1 MPDNVDAIRWMIEE
15 VDNEILNLIGKRM
28 RLAKQMGQHKK
39 GKGMPV
45 RNIRV
50 EDQVIARFVSRAKEA
65 DISEAAA
72 QKIASILIRESVD
85 SQFRIPREVE
95 AKRITVVG
103 GSGKMGRWFCN
114 FFDSR
119 GHKIM
124 VNDIVSST
132 KFPFENDLKR
142 SVSQA
147 DVIVVATPISASAEM
162 MARVLALRPKG
173 LVFDVSSIKEPII
186 PMLRKAAAKG
196 VKVCSVHP
204 MFGPD
209 TTTLLEKNILI
220 CDCGSKAAVS
230 EARALL
236 EGSGANLTEV
246 QVEEHD
252 RLMSY
257 VLGVSHA
264 VNIAFFTSLVK
275 SGFPFEQLKRA
286 SSTTFHHQH
295 CTSHRVA
302 DENPDL
308 YYEIQHLN
316 PHTKEALDLLVQSIE
331 EIRAAAMA
339 EESDEF
345 VKIMEKGREYYGG
358 ME

>member
-45 RNIRV
+45 RNLRV

-65 DISEAAA
+65 DISEEAAE
-72 QKIASILIRESVD
+72 KIASILIRESVD

-95 AKRITVVG
+95 AKRITVIG

-119 GHKIM
+119 GHRIM

-132 KFPFENDLKR
+132 RFPFENDLKR

-147 DVIVVATPISASAEM
+147 EVIVVATPISASAEM
-162 MARVLALRPKG
+162 LERVLALKPKG
-173 LVFDVSSIKEPII
+173 LIFDVSSIKEPVLA
-186 PMLRKAAAKG
+186 MTRKAAGKG
-196 VKVCSVHP
+196 LKVCSVHP

-209 TTTLLEKNILI
+209 TISLLEKNILI
-220 CDCGSKAAVS
+220 CDCGSPEAVG
-230 EARALL
+230 EARTLL
-236 EGSGANLTEV
+236 QGSGATITDIPI
-246 QVEEHD
+246 EEHD
-252 RLMSY
+252 KLMSY
-257 VLGVSHA
+257 ILGVSHA
-264 VNIAFFTSLVK
+264 INIAFFNSLAE
-275 SGFPFEQLKRA
+275 SGFKYEELKKA
-286 SSTTFHHQH
+286 SSTTFRHQQ
-295 CTSHRVA
+295 CTSQRVA
-302 DENPDL
+302 HENPDL

-316 PHTKEALDLLVQSIE
+316 PHTKDALDLLVRSIE

-339 EESDEF
+339 EESDDF
-345 VKIMEKGREYYGG
+345 VKMMEKGRNYYGG